1 MTKLI
6 LFKIGLFGFFSIIA
20 NAQDVNNETSK
31 PSLNNI
37 IPKKNQKK
45 LTTEDDQN
53 LRLRILSYNIHHAE
67 GVDGKLD
74 VPRIAQVILSVD
86 PDLVALQEVDKN
98 TIRTG
103 KVNQDIELSR
113 LTKMNSVFG
122 SNITFQGGQYGNAI
136 LSKFPII
143 KNKNFLLPNVDSG
156 EQRGLLQ
163 SQIQISNKE
172 NVLFFS
178 THLDH
183 RRSDTERL
191 ASAKAINQIISLGN
205 KSPAILAGDF
215 NDVPDSP
222 TLNELGKVWLR
233 TNKKILRT
241 IPASK
246 PSRQIDYIF
255 VQPKERWKIIESQ
268 ILDED
273 IASDHRAIF
282 SIIELIK

>member
-45 LTTEDDQN
+45 ITTEDDQN

-74 VPRIAQVILSVD
+74 VPRIAQVILSVE

-98 TIRTG
+98 TTRTG
-103 KVNQDIELSR
+103 KVNQDIELAN
-113 LTKMNSVFG
+113 LTKMKSVFG

-156 EQRGLLQ
+156 EQRGLLR

-172 NVLFFS
+172 NILFFS

-191 ASAKAINQIISLGN
+191 ASAEAINQIISLNN
-205 KSPAILAGDF
+205 KPPAILAGDF
-215 NDVPDSP
+215 NDVPESP
-222 TLNELGKVWLR
+222 TLKELGKLWLR
-233 TNKKILRT
+233 TNKKILKT
-241 IPASK
+241 IQDIENLK
-246 PSRQIDYIF
+246 KLTLRQAHAF
-255 VQPKERWKIIESQ
+255 QLKKI
-268 ILDED
+268 
-273 IASDHRAIF
+273 
-282 SIIELIK
+282 

>member
-191 ASAKAINQIISLGN
+191 ASAKAINQIISLDN

-222 TLNELGKVWLR
+222 TLKELGKVWLR
-233 TNKKILRT
+233 SNKKILRT

>member
-45 LTTEDDQN
+45 LTTEDNQN

-98 TIRTG
+98 TIRTD

-191 ASAKAINQIISLGN
+191 ASAKAINQIISLDN

>member
-20 NAQDVNNETSK
+20 NAQNVNNETSK

-53 LRLRILSYNIHHAE
+53 LRLRILSYNIHHAK

-113 LTKMNSVFG
+113 LTKMNCVFG

>member
-20 NAQDVNNETSK
+20 NAQDVNNEISK

-113 LTKMNSVFG
+113 LTKMNCVFG

-191 ASAKAINQIISLGN
+191 ASAKAINQIISLDN

-222 TLNELGKVWLR
+222 TLKELGKVWLR
-233 TNKKILRT
+233 SNKKILRT

>member
-45 LTTEDDQN
+45 LTTKDDQN

-74 VPRIAQVILSVD
+74 IPRIAQVILSVE

-191 ASAKAINQIISLGN
+191 ASAKAINQIISLDN

-222 TLNELGKVWLR
+222 TLKELGKVWLR

-268 ILDED
+268 VLDED
-273 IASDHRAIF
+273 TASDHRAIF

>member
-45 LTTEDDQN
+45 ITTEDDQN

-74 VPRIAQVILSVD
+74 VPRIAQVILSVK

-98 TIRTG
+98 TTRTG
-103 KVNQDIELSR
+103 KVNQDIELAH

-156 EQRGLLQ
+156 EQRGLLR

-191 ASAKAINQIISLGN
+191 ASAEAINQIISLDN

-215 NDVPDSP
+215 NDVPESP
-222 TLNELGKVWLR
+222 TLKELGKLWLR
-233 TNKKILRT
+233 TNKKILKT

-268 ILDED
+268 VLDED

>member
-20 NAQDVNNETSK
+20 NAQEVNNETSK

-45 LTTEDDQN
+45 ITTEDDQN

-74 VPRIAQVILSVD
+74 VPRIAQVIISVD

-103 KVNQDIELSR
+103 KVNQDIKLSR
-113 LTKMNSVFG
+113 LTKMNCVFG

-156 EQRGLLQ
+156 EQRGLLR

-191 ASAKAINQIISLGN
+191 ASAEAINQIISLDN

-215 NDVPDSP
+215 NDVPESP
-222 TLNELGKVWLR
+222 TLKELGKLWLR
-233 TNKKILRT
+233 TNKKILKT

-255 VQPKERWKIIESQ
+255 VQPKEHWKIIESQ
-268 ILDED
+268 VLDED

>member
-45 LTTEDDQN
+45 LTTEDNQN

-191 ASAKAINQIISLGN
+191 ASAKAINQIISLDN

-222 TLNELGKVWLR
+222 TLKELGKVWLR
-233 TNKKILRT
+233 TNKK
-241 IPASK
+241 
-246 PSRQIDYIF
+246 Y
-255 VQPKERWKIIESQ
+255 
-268 ILDED
+268 
-273 IASDHRAIF
+273 
-282 SIIELIK
+282 

>member
-45 LTTEDDQN
+45 ITTEDDQN

-74 VPRIAQVILSVD
+74 VPRIAQVILSVE

-98 TIRTG
+98 TTRTG
-103 KVNQDIELSR
+103 KVNQDIELAN

-156 EQRGLLQ
+156 EQRGLLR

-191 ASAKAINQIISLGN
+191 ASAEAINQIISLNN

-215 NDVPDSP
+215 NDVPESP
-222 TLNELGKVWLR
+222 TLKELGKLWLR
-233 TNKKILRT
+233 TNKKILKT

-268 ILDED
+268 VLDED

>member
-37 IPKKNQKK
+37 ISKKKQKK
-45 LTTEDDQN
+45 ITTEDDQN

-74 VPRIAQVILSVD
+74 VPRIAQVILSVE

-98 TIRTG
+98 TTRTG
-103 KVNQDIELSR
+103 KVNQDIELAH

-156 EQRGLLQ
+156 EQRGLLR

-191 ASAKAINQIISLGN
+191 ASAEAINQIISLNN

-215 NDVPDSP
+215 NDVPESP
-222 TLNELGKVWLR
+222 TLKELGKLWLR
-233 TNKKILRT
+233 TNKKILKT

-268 ILDED
+268 VLDED

>member
-113 LTKMNSVFG
+113 LTKMNCVFG

-191 ASAKAINQIISLGN
+191 ASAKAINQIISLDN

-222 TLNELGKVWLR
+222 TLKELGKVWLR
-233 TNKKILRT
+233 SNKKILRT

-268 ILDED
+268 VLDED

-282 SIIELIK
+282 SIIELVK

>member
-113 LTKMNSVFG
+113 LTKMNCVFG

-191 ASAKAINQIISLGN
+191 ASAKAINQIISLDN
-205 KSPAILAGDF
+205 KAPAILAGDF

-222 TLNELGKVWLR
+222 TLKELGKVWLR

-268 ILDED
+268 VLDED

>member
-45 LTTEDDQN
+45 LTTKDDQN
-53 LRLRILSYNIHHAE
+53 LSLRILSYNIHHAE

-103 KVNQDIELSR
+103 KVNQDIKLSR
-113 LTKMNSVFG
+113 LTKMNCVFG

-191 ASAKAINQIISLGN
+191 ASAKAINQIIGLDN

-222 TLNELGKVWLR
+222 TLKELGKVWLR

>member
-37 IPKKNQKK
+37 IPKKSQKK
-45 LTTEDDQN
+45 ITTEDNQN

-74 VPRIAQVILSVD
+74 IPRIAQVILSVD

-113 LTKMNSVFG
+113 LTKMNCVFG

-172 NVLFFS
+172 NILFFS

-191 ASAKAINQIISLGN
+191 ASAKAINQIISLDN

-222 TLNELGKVWLR
+222 TLKELGKVWLR